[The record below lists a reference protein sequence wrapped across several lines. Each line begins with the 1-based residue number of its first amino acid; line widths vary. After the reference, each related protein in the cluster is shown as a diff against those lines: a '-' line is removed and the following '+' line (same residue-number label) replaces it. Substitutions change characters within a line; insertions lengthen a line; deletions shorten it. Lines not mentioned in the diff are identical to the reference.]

1 MNLLLT
7 IFCST
12 ASLSHVSC
20 SACLVVCSA
29 FYSYFC
35 ASLCFLLAESLAEAT
50 SVFFCAASC
59 LFMVILLDLQLWPMN
74 LAVICC
80 IILGASRV
88 FSVPQLMLS
97 GFYRV
102 VKLIC
107 RLILTQ
113 LVAVFI
119 GQGNVKK

>member
-1 MNLLLT
+1 
-7 IFCST
+7 
-12 ASLSHVSC
+12 
-20 SACLVVCSA
+20 
-29 FYSYFC
+29 
-35 ASLCFLLAESLAEAT
+35 
-50 SVFFCAASC
+50 
-59 LFMVILLDLQLWPMN
+59 MN

-80 IILGASRV
+80 VILGASRV

-119 GQGNVKK
+119 GQGKNKK